1 MICSPWRRLAAYIG
15 ENLALRIS
23 FTFVI
28 PKLPTFSGGR
38 RGSTGCHAKFLARGG
53 LSSSTNWR
61 CWYNSA
67 QVVLRLKAVAESH

>member
-38 RGSTGCHAKFLARGG
+38 RGSTGCHAKFLGA
-53 LSSSTNWR
+53 
-61 CWYNSA
+61 
-67 QVVLRLKAVAESH
+67 AVRDATKSW

>member
-38 RGSTGCHAKFLARGG
+38 RGSTGCHAKFLVAADPR
-53 LSSSTNWR
+53 LT
-61 CWYNSA
+61 SA
-67 QVVLRLKAVAESH
+67 PRFEYYTSQSP